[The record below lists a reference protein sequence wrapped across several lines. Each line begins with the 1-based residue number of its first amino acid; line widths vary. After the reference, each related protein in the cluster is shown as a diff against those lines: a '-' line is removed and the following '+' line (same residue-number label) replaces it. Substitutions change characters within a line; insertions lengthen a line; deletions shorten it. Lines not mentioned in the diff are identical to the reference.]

1 MSYSLNAL
9 HISAAVIVSISALS
23 EIYAEVLSDDQ
34 PLLRPAPL
42 YNQPSAF
49 PPMHGDDENAD
60 AFAENLPISPDHGD
74 ENTMY
79 EEVSKSSRHNKSKQK
94 GSARQGDRDKPL
106 AIRLEGFT
114 KEMETLKSNKPTP
127 NREWHDALTSINPH
141 YDSITWHEI
150 TEKADIKIDLA

>member
-1 MSYSLNAL
+1 MSYSLNTL

-34 PLLRPAPL
+34 PLLLPAPL

-49 PPMHGDDENAD
+49 PHMDGDDENAD
-60 AFAENLPISPDHGD
+60 PFAENLPTPPDHGD

-94 GSARQGDRDKPL
+94 GTARQGDRDKPL
-106 AIRLEGFT
+106 AIRLEGFA
-114 KEMETLKSNKPTP
+114 KEMETLKTDKPTP
-127 NREWHDALTSINPH
+127 KREWHDALTSINPH
-141 YDSITWHEI
+141 YNSVTWHEI
-150 TEKADIKIDLA
+150 TEKAEVNLNFA